1 MRLAIVSRRSLFA
14 CSSIDE
20 TRNGKLVIAV
30 EKRGSPSRCLR
41 PLLDNAAEQE
51 VQDGPPGRAAL
62 IARGVSREAN

>member
-20 TRNGKLVIAV
+20 TRNGIVIAV